1 MHNKTLQEDQRV
13 TLATV
18 ITVHFHG
25 KKINMCHV

>member
-1 MHNKTLQEDQRV
+1 MHNKTLQEGV

-25 KKINMCHV
+25 KKFNMWHV